1 MGLDAYFYIKPR
13 FPKASETVTPELLT
27 ETLKSAGVRY
37 ELERLKVWAEKNEVE
52 FEHALCNALSQFN
65 ASCDATETF
74 GSEALYFR
82 KFHFLLEFFGYDDDY
97 YAKDMVITRA
107 KCEELLD
114 RAKKCLNDVEKYLK
128 KQKSCVLGY
137 DDFGVLISYTV
148 TADEKTK
155 NRIHGR
161 VNQITNKA
169 FPCRCSDSYF
179 DHVSELLTGIRS
191 ILRDIDWDTE
201 CVVFNADW

>member
-1 MGLDAYFYIKPR
+1 MGLDAYFYVKPR
-13 FPKASETVTPELLT
+13 VVSSEPFKPNVFTCA
-27 ETLKSAGVRY
+27 LKDAGVMY
-37 ELERLKVWAEKNEVE
+37 ELGRLKVWAENNDCT
-52 FEHALCNALSQFN
+52 FELALFKALSQFN
-65 ASCDATETF
+65 ASCDSTDTL

-155 NRIHGR
+155 NRIHES

-169 FPCRCSDSYF
+169 FPCKCSDSYF
-179 DHVSELLTGIRS
+179 DHVSKLLSGIRS

>member
-1 MGLDAYFYIKPR
+1 MGLDAYFYVKPRVVSFEPIKPD
-13 FPKASETVTPELLT
+13 LLT
-27 ETLKSAGVRY
+27 GALNDAGVMY
-37 ELERLKVWAEKNEVE
+37 ELGRLKVWAENNECT
-52 FEHALCNALSQFN
+52 FALALFKALSQFN
-65 ASCDATETF
+65 ASCDDTEAF
-74 GSEALYFR
+74 DSEALYFR
-82 KFHFLLEFFGYDDDY
+82 KFHFLLEFFGYDDAY
-97 YAKDMVITRA
+97 YAKDIVITRA
-107 KCEELLD
+107 QCEELFD

-128 KQKSCVLGY
+128 KQKNCVLGY

-148 TADEKTK
+148 TAYEKTRT
-155 NRIHGR
+155 RIHGK

-179 DHVSELLTGIRS
+179 DHVSKLLTGMRS